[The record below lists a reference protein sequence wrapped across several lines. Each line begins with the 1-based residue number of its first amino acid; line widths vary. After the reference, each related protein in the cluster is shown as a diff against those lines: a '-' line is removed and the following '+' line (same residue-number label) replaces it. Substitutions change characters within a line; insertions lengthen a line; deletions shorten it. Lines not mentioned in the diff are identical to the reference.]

1 MKTFRDFIFEQ
12 IGRMRIIMLGGPGS
26 GKSTYSKYLID
37 HFDITHI
44 YPGGML
50 RKEVEK
56 NSEIGK
62 QVKAIIDRGEFVPN
76 QIVLDL
82 IKAQIEKS
90 PKGYILDGWPR
101 YMQQVEDMEKN
112 DIGYDYAVFL
122 DVSREEVLRR
132 LLARGRADDTEEII
146 NNRIDLYKKET
157 GPVVE
162 YMRKR
167 PGFITVNSE
176 QGTPTE
182 PANEIVL
189 DLIKDKVEKSPKGY
203 ILDGWPRYMEQVEDM
218 HKAEIGYDYAVF
230 LDVSREEVLKRLLA
244 RGRADDT
251 EEIINNRIELYK
263 KETGPVIE
271 YMRKRPGF
279 ITVNSE
285 QGTPEE
291 TANEI
296 IKRIEN
302 AAE

>member
-1 MKTFRDFIFEQ
+1 MRTFRELYEQ
-12 IGRMRIIMLGGPGS
+12 KQMRIIMLGGPGS
-26 GKSTYSKYLID
+26 GKSTYTEYLIR
-37 HFDITHI
+37 HFQINHI

-62 QVKAIIDRGEFVPN
+62 QVKAIIDRGEFAPN

-122 DVSREEVLRR
+122 DVSRDEVLR
-132 LLARGRADDTEEII
+132 
-146 NNRIDLYKKET
+146 
-157 GPVVE
+157 
-162 YMRKR
+162 
-167 PGFITVNSE
+167 
-176 QGTPTE
+176 
-182 PANEIVL
+182 
-189 DLIKDKVEKSPKGY
+189 
-203 ILDGWPRYMEQVEDM
+203 
-218 HKAEIGYDYAVF
+218 
-230 LDVSREEVLKRLLA
+230 RLLA

-271 YMRKRPGF
+271 YMRGRPGF
-279 ITVNSE
+279 LEIKAE
-285 QGTPEE
+285 GGTPEE

-296 IKRIEN
+296 IRKIEN
-302 AAE
+302 ESK

>member
-1 MKTFRDFIFEQ
+1 MKTFRDFIFEKL
-12 IGRMRIIMLGGPGS
+12 GRMRIVMLGGPGS
-26 GKSTYSKYLID
+26 GKSTYTEYLIK
-37 HFDITHI
+37 HFNITHI

-56 NSEIGK
+56 NSEIGQ
-62 QVKAIIDRGEFVPN
+62 QVKSIIDRGEFVPN

-82 IKAQIEKS
+82 IKKKVEQS
-90 PKGYILDGWPR
+90 PQGYVLDGWPR
-101 YMQQVEDMEKN
+101 YMQQVEDME
-112 DIGYDYAVFL
+112 
-122 DVSREEVLRR
+122 
-132 LLARGRADDTEEII
+132 
-146 NNRIDLYKKET
+146 
-157 GPVVE
+157 
-162 YMRKR
+162 
-167 PGFITVNSE
+167 
-176 QGTPTE
+176 
-182 PANEIVL
+182 
-189 DLIKDKVEKSPKGY
+189 
-203 ILDGWPRYMEQVEDM
+203 
-218 HKAEIGYDYAVF
+218 KAEIGYDYAVF